1 MRFASWTAA
10 LSTASASVSSRK
22 TTMGCAAQGPVRSSS
37 ATRRSMVVMGFVSVQ
52 LAQHVAAN
60 ARHGYHAPSTEHRRG
75 HATAFSTFWSLRVN
89 ACMPAIKR
97 PFMLTRLIALPRCS
111 WRMLCPFDLVW
122 AVARAALQHRR
133 EVTADC

>member
-1 MRFASWTAA
+1 MRHQRTV
-10 LSTASASVSSRK
+10 SVARK
-22 TTMGCAAQGPVRSSS
+22 PPYTCAAFEAAGLERLGTTDDAAFWCEQRPAGR
-37 ATRRSMVVMGFVSVQ
+37 G
-52 LAQHVAAN
+52 AQVK
-60 ARHGYHAPSTEHRRG
+60 GEHRRG